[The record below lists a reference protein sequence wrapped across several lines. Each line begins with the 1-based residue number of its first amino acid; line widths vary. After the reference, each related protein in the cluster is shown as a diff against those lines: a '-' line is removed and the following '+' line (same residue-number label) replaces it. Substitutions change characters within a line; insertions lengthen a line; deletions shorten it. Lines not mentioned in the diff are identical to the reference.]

1 MIASVAYYAVL
12 GNALLGLLVA
22 GALIR
27 RRRRAAAA
35 AANDQAVQ
43 CPHGRFK
50 WHPCGPCAEEFAR
63 VYGPSSDEL
72 LEEPELPE
80 GPIVSPIVATAL
92 GAMLAGPAGA
102 AIGAAIAGSRG
113 FLQAGEEEEAPTPA
127 DEARPWQTHRTE
139 MPASCSSYCLELG
152 YRLRPGHVKAI
163 SLPRSFDR
171 ARLMHHDPAGYF
183 REVSLACAETPLALV
198 PRGWWPLDPGGFV
211 TVFREPLQVGRGAF
225 RIEANTNAHGS
236 EGDRIG
242 LYYVEEF

>member
-1 MIASVAYYAVL
+1 MMALYYFTLGLVL
-12 GNALLGLLVA
+12 VALLAKWHV
-22 GALIR
+22 IR
-27 RRRRAAAA
+27 RENRAAAA
-35 AANDQAVQ
+35 RNENALL
-43 CPHGRFK
+43 CPHGRYK
-50 WHPCGPCAEEFAR
+50 HHSCRPCAEDFAR

-198 PRGWWPLDPGGFV
+198 PRGWCPLDPGGFV